1 MEKNSAAIRL
11 VLILLLID
19 FSVGSGSM
27 VVSA

>member
-1 MEKNSAAIRL
+1 MGKNSVAMRL

-19 FSVGSGSM
+19 SSVGSGSM